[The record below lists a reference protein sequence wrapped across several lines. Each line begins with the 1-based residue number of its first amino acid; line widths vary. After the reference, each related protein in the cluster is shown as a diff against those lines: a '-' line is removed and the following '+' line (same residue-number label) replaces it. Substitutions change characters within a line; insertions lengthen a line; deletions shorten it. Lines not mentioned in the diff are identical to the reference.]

1 MKENNFNLLNGTFS
15 VKDALTILM
24 ELYSNKINF
33 HQKDIFSKEERN
45 HGDITHS
52 KNRIIELN
60 EERNKIRRI
69 LTASENLNKNVKING
84 GIFLEIID

>member
-15 VKDALTILM
+15 AKDALTILM

-33 HQKDIFSKEERN
+33 HQKDIFSREERN
-45 HGDITHS
+45 LGNITHS
-52 KNRIIELN
+52 KNRISELT

-69 LTASENLNKNVKING
+69 LTSSENSNKNVKIKG
-84 GIFLEIID
+84 EIILEIID